1 MVVTRLAAAVGTALR
16 RAGAAVAAVAGAML
30 TSVPV
35 AGAVTVTVRGRL
47 APVARLATTG
57 QVTTPLETVPPL
69 LAETKVTADGK
80 KSRTTVLAAVEGPL
94 LVTTMV

>member
-1 MVVTRLAAAVGTALR
+1 MVVTRLAAAVPSLLVLSGSAIAASA
-16 RAGAAVAAVAGAML
+16 RAAF
-30 TSVPV
+30 TSVPL
-35 AGAVTVTVRGRL
+35 AGAVTVTVRVRL
-47 APVARLATTG
+47 APFARLATTG